1 MNQSCKHD
9 CKHSLFA
16 SDTIKPSV
24 LNLLAIPAGLEP
36 ATLCLEGSNYH
47 THHIDFVTF
56 RVCSGDGTLR
66 KRRVTQ

>member
-1 MNQSCKHD
+1 MNQSCKHG

-16 SDTIKPSV
+16 SDTINLRG

-36 ATLCLEGSNYH
+36 ATLCLEGSKCH
-47 THHIDFVTF
+47 TYHIDFVTF
-56 RVCSGDGTLR
+56 RVCSGDGTWR